1 PFKFGIGLILVG
13 AGFFALILGAP
24 TQGLTPALFVIL
36 LYAFHSAAELCF
48 SPIGLSSMTRLSVKS
63 MTGLMMGTWFLAT
76 AAGNFLAGLIAQ
88 ATGGEG
94 AGSAQVL
101 EVYGRIGWFAM
112 GIGVVVLLVAPF
124 VNKLMHLDTMGAA
137 DEHALAGDAA
147 IGEPAAA
154 GVDTTDEQKPR
165 R

>member
-1 PFKFGIGLILVG
+1 
-13 AGFFALILGAP
+13 
-24 TQGLTPALFVIL
+24 
-36 LYAFHSAAELCF
+36 
-48 SPIGLSSMTRLSVKS
+48 
-63 MTGLMMGTWFLAT
+63 
-76 AAGNFLAGLIAQ
+76 
-88 ATGGEG
+88 
-94 AGSAQVL
+94 
-101 EVYGRIGWFAM
+101 M